1 MKNIFN
7 RLKQGLA
14 KTHNS
19 FTDKL
24 KGIFLNTASRQEFSD
39 ALEEILVSSD
49 VGVNTSLKILE
60 KLKDK
65 PKTTDI
71 EEFKCYLKEVV
82 LDIFKGSRMCSNAVV
97 KAFEHKPFVIM
108 MVGINGVGKTTTIGK
123 LAKRFKKDGKKVMLA
138 AGDTFRAAAVEQ
150 LDVWA
155 KRVGCEIIKHVHGSD
170 PAAVAFDAMKASNA
184 RGVDVLILDTAGRL
198 HTKTNLM
205 EELKKIKRVINREMP
220 SAHHEILL
228 VLDASTGQNALS
240 QARLFN
246 ETIGVTGIVLTKL
259 DGTAKGGIVVAIADE
274 LKIPIRYI
282 GVGEDAEDLQEF
294 SAEGFVEALI

>member
-184 RGVDVLILDTAGRL
+184 RGVDVLILDTEGRL